1 MEKIGEIL
9 KKTRKD
15 RRVTLEELSRNL
27 NISREIISAL
37 ENCNYEGMPGEPYT
51 SGFIRSYSNYFN
63 LDTDFIINKY
73 KDEKSVEVLV
83 PDLKMPV
90 AINPSYYV
98 YFKYGFT
105 SFILISLIVVFYN
118 FFYLQTNLDEIY
130 AITPDLENE
139 MIALVEEE
147 DLKISLK
154 RLEDFKTKE
163 QERKKLLIDDIIKSK
178 VNDSLSKNSAVANI
192 SEEINEKTIVLKFL
206 GDTWVQIKDSK
217 DKLIINKLMK
227 MNDEFILDASSYYFL
242 TTGNAGNIQV
252 MKNNKIINKLGKKG
266 EVLNAFQLSSDFK

>member
-73 KDEKSVEVLV
+73 KGEKSAEVV
-83 PDLKMPV
+83 VSDLKMPV
-90 AINPSYYV
+90 AINPNYYV

-147 DLKISLK
+147 DLKISL
-154 RLEDFKTKE
+154 
-163 QERKKLLIDDIIKSK
+163 
-178 VNDSLSKNSAVANI
+178 
-192 SEEINEKTIVLKFL
+192 
-206 GDTWVQIKDSK
+206 
-217 DKLIINKLMK
+217 
-227 MNDEFILDASSYYFL
+227 
-242 TTGNAGNIQV
+242 
-252 MKNNKIINKLGKKG
+252 
-266 EVLNAFQLSSDFK
+266 